1 MRIKMTREIPGW
13 KHVYSG
19 KVRDLYESAEH
30 PDLILVVASDRV
42 SAFDRIHSP
51 EIPDKGKHLTEL
63 TLWWFKQLPIPNHT
77 NTTVA
82 VPEEVAGRAMVC
94 EKLDMFP
101 IECVVRGYLSGS
113 GYKDYLATGKV
124 CGIELPAGLA
134 MGDKLPE
141 PIFTPAYKAALGDK
155 DENISFERVVELIG
169 ADNANALR
177 QMSLEI
183 FNRASLLAEKAG
195 LILADTKFE
204 FGLNTKTGEITLADE
219 VLTPDSSRYWS
230 KAAWESGNR
239 TDSFD
244 KQIVRNWLA
253 EHWDQDTE
261 PNPPVLPDE
270 IVSQTRAKYAELVG
284 MLTAL

>member
-1 MRIKMTREIPGW
+1 MTKTINGW

-19 KVRDLYESAEH
+19 KVRDLYESLEH

-42 SAFDRIHSP
+42 SAFDTILSP
-51 EIPDKGKHLTEL
+51 EIPDKGKYLTQL
-63 TLWWFKQLPIPNHT
+63 TLWWFKQLDVPNHT
-77 NTTVA
+77 NTTVP
-82 VPEEVAGRAMVC
+82 VPQEVEGRAMVC

-113 GYKDYLATGKV
+113 GYKDYLATGEV
-124 CGIELPAGLA
+124 CGVKLPEGLKL
-134 MGDKLPE
+134 GDRLPE
-141 PIFTPAYKAALGDK
+141 PIFTPAYKAALGDH
-155 DENISFERVVELIG
+155 DENISFERVIELIG
-169 ADNANALR
+169 EEHAQALKNL
-177 QMSLEI
+177 SLKI
-183 FNRASLLAEKAG
+183 FTAASALAEKAG

-204 FGLNTKTGEITLADE
+204 FGMNPKTGEITLADE

-244 KQIVRNWLA
+244 KQIVRNWLSA
-253 EHWDQDTE
+253 NWDPTSGTKA
-261 PNPPVLPDE
+261 PVLPEE
-270 IVSQTRAKYAELVG
+270 IVEQTRAKYAELVG

>member
-1 MRIKMTREIPGW
+1 MIRQIPGW
-13 KHVYSG
+13 QHIYSG

-42 SAFDRIHSP
+42 SAFDTILEP
-51 EIPDKGKHLTEL
+51 EIPDKGSNLTQL
-63 TLWWFKQLPIPNHT
+63 TLWWFDQLDVPNHT
-77 NTTVA
+77 DSSVA

-94 EKLDMFP
+94 RKLEMFP

-113 GYKDYLATGKV
+113 GYKDYLATGEI
-124 CGIELPAGLA
+124 CGVRLPAGVKQ
-134 MGDKLPE
+134 GDKLPE
-141 PIFTPAYKAALGDK
+141 PIFTPAYKAQLGDK
-155 DENISFERVVELIG
+155 DENITFEKVVELIG
-169 ADNANALR
+169 KENAEALKTL
-177 QMSLEI
+177 SLEI
-183 FNRASLLAEKAG
+183 FRKASALAEKSG

-204 FGLNTKTGEITLADE
+204 FGLDLKTNQITLADE

-253 EHWDQDTE
+253 ANWDPTSGTK
-261 PNPPVLPDE
+261 PPVLPNF
-270 IVSQTRAKYAELVG
+270 IVSQTTEKYRELLRL
-284 MLTAL
+284 LTGN

>member
-1 MRIKMTREIPGW
+1 MTKTIAGW

-19 KVRDLYESAEH
+19 KVRDLYESDEH
-30 PDLILVVASDRV
+30 RDLILVVASDRV
-42 SAFDRIHSP
+42 SAFDRILSP
-51 EIPDKGKHLTEL
+51 EIPDKGKYLTEL
-63 TLWWFKQLPIPNHT
+63 TNWWFKQLPVTNHT
-77 NTTVA
+77 NSTVA
-82 VPEEVAGRAMVC
+82 VPAEVAGRAMVC

-113 GYKDYLATGKV
+113 GYKDYLATGMV
-124 CGIELPAGLA
+124 CGIALPEGLA
-134 MGDKLPE
+134 LGDKLPE

-155 DENISFERVVELIG
+155 DENISFERVVELVG
-169 ADNANALR
+169 EEHANALKEL
-177 QMSLEI
+177 SLDI
-183 FNRASLLAEKAG
+183 FNRASALAEQAG

-204 FGLNTKTGEITLADE
+204 FGMNPRTGQITLADE

-253 EHWDQDTE
+253 ANWDPTGDT
-261 PNPPVLPDE
+261 NPPALPDE

-284 MLTAL
+284 MLTRL